1 MAGVSRLQYST
12 EARLVRV
19 MCSGRVDLEFVLR
32 AFSNGMDGVF
42 IGGCRL
48 NECNYI
54 THGNYHALNMVLLCR
69 KIMEHIGLNPERLR
83 IEFMSSAEGIL
94 FAEVMSEF
102 GNKVKELGPLGKV
115 EGIDQNELKSKLA
128 EITKLVPYIKLVK
141 NEKLASR
148 LENPEEY
155 DKLFTKDEIDKLF
168 SEVISYYIDPEKCQA
183 CMTCAKRCPVEAI
196 ISAKNQI
203 HVIDQEKCIK
213 CGTCFEVCPPKF
225 GAVTDTPDAAVQV
238 SDPGDN
244 PDEVAS
250 WASRPIGIQA
260 QVDDAPD
267 ALVITIPP
275 MRFVHVLRTRKNMT
289 NFSPKTK

>member
-1 MAGVSRLQYST
+1 
-12 EARLVRV
+12 

-32 AFSNGMDGVF
+32 AFSKGMDGVF

-83 IEFMSSAEGIL
+83 IEFMTSGEGIL

-102 GNKVKELGPLGKV
+102 GKKVNKLGPLGKA
-115 EGIDQNELKSKLA
+115 EGIDQNELKSTLA

-148 LENPEEY
+148 LGNPEEY
-155 DKLFTKDEIDKLF
+155 DRLFTKDEIDRLF

-183 CMTCAKRCPVEAI
+183 CMICAKRCPVEAI
-196 ISAKNQI
+196 ISAKNQV

-213 CGTCFEVCPPKF
+213 CGTCFEACPPRF
-225 GAVTDTPDAAVQV
+225 GAVTKISGEPV
-238 SDPGDN
+238 P
-244 PDEVAS
+244 P
-250 WASRPIGIQA
+250 PI
-260 QVDDAPD
+260 PEEKR
-267 ALVITIPP
+267 TI
-275 MRFVHVLRTRKNMT
+275 VRK
-289 NFSPKTK
+289 SKPR

>member
-1 MAGVSRLQYST
+1 
-12 EARLVRV
+12 

-83 IEFMSSAEGIL
+83 IAFMSSAEGIA

-128 EITKLVPYIKLVK
+128 GIRKLVPYIKVVK
-141 NEKLASR
+141 NEKLASH
-148 LENPEEY
+148 LVNPEEY
-155 DKLFTKDEIDKLF
+155 DNLFTKDEIDKLF
-168 SEVISYYIDPEKCQA
+168 SEVISYYVDPEKCQA
-183 CMTCAKRCPVEAI
+183 CMMCAKRCPVEAI
-196 ISAKNQI
+196 ISAKNQV

-213 CGTCFEVCPPKF
+213 CGTCFEVCPTRF
-225 GAVTDTPDAAVQV
+225 GAVTK
-238 SDPGDN
+238 
-244 PDEVAS
+244 
-250 WASRPIGIQA
+250 
-260 QVDDAPD
+260 
-267 ALVITIPP
+267 ITGGPVP
-275 MRFVHVLRTRKNMT
+275 FPVPEENRTIVRRGKE
-289 NFSPKTK
+289 KAG

>member
-1 MAGVSRLQYST
+1 
-12 EARLVRV
+12 
-19 MCSGRVDLEFVLR
+19 MCSGRLDLAFVLR

-48 NECNYI
+48 NECNYS

-83 IEFMSSAEGIL
+83 IEFMTSGEGIL
-94 FAEVMSEF
+94 FAEVMNDF
-102 GNKVKELGPLGKV
+102 GNKVNKLGPLGKA

-141 NEKLASR
+141 KEKLASR

-155 DKLFTKDEIDKLF
+155 DKLFTKDEIGKLF

-196 ISAKNQI
+196 ISAKNQV

-213 CGTCFEVCPPKF
+213 CGTCFEACPPKF
-225 GAVTDTPDAAVQV
+225 GAVTKISGEPV
-238 SDPGDN
+238 P
-244 PDEVAS
+244 P
-250 WASRPIGIQA
+250 PI
-260 QVDDAPD
+260 PEEKR
-267 ALVITIPP
+267 TI
-275 MRFVHVLRTRKNMT
+275 VRKI
-289 NFSPKTK
+289 KKEKGERDKE